1 MLKIMWFLVLDFFL
15 VFRDSFKQYTSIFGR
30 ETSEWKHKITFPI
43 KANNE
48 VVANRVD
55 KGMREVSGTFGK
67 QADGK
72 SSLISMRD
80 YSDIC
85 LFTFSIEKWVMF
97 SNLDI
102 LAGIYTCLCLD
113 FQTYYLLDTMLGAG
127 DITNNILFSV
137 NFQFNRECK
146 RTENTK

>member
-1 MLKIMWFLVLDFFL
+1 
-15 VFRDSFKQYTSIFGR
+15 
-30 ETSEWKHKITFPI
+30 
-43 KANNE
+43 
-48 VVANRVD
+48 
-55 KGMREVSGTFGK
+55 
-67 QADGK
+67 
-72 SSLISMRD
+72 
-80 YSDIC
+80 
-85 LFTFSIEKWVMF
+85 MF

-102 LAGIYTCLCLD
+102 FAGIYTCLCLD